1 MHGRRGVILL
11 EVLAALTI
19 FACAAVATMGLLAQL
34 AESQQR
40 AEANERMVTDEDRL
54 LAAYSLL
61 ARADLDL
68 RLGRR
73 IVGPYV
79 LEVQRPEPALYRVTI
94 GDSTGTDLAT
104 LLYRPEA
111 TADAPP

>member
-19 FACAAVATMGLLAQL
+19 FACAAVATMGLLAQ
-34 AESQQR
+34 SQQR